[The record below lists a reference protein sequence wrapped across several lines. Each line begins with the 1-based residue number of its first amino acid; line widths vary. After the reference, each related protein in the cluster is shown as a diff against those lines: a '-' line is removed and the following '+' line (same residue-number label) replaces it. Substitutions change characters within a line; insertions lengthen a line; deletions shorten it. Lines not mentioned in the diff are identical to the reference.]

1 MFVFI
6 RFIHSLSKICGII
19 STALIASAV
28 LVTTQMVVVRYA
40 LKMSTVWQTEYVI
53 FSLAAATFIGAPY
66 VLMKKG
72 HVNVDLI
79 PYYLNQKGKNILA
92 IAAAILALIFL
103 LVLFYSSVQLTNH
116 AWVKNIKTPTIWSF
130 PMWKVYIFLPI
141 GMGIMVLQYLADI
154 LSIIY
159 KYENVEGN

>member
-6 RFIHSLSKICGII
+6 RFIHSLSKLCGII
-19 STALIASAV
+19 STTLIASAV
-28 LVTTQMVVVRYA
+28 LVTTQMVVVRY
-40 LKMSTVWQTEYVI
+40 LFKMSTVWQTEYVI

-92 IAAAILALIFL
+92 IVAAILALSFL
-103 LVLFYSSVQLTNH
+103 AILFYSSVELTNH

-141 GMGIMVLQYLADI
+141 GMGIMILQYLADI

-159 KYENVEGN
+159 NVKEN

>member
-1 MFVFI
+1 MIAFI
-6 RFIHSLSKICGII
+6 RFVHSLSKLCGVI
-19 STALIASAV
+19 STALITSAV

-53 FSLAAATFIGAPY
+53 FSLAASTFIGAPY

-92 IAAAILALIFL
+92 IVAAILALTFL

-116 AWVKNIKTPTIWSF
+116 AWVKNIKTPTIWNF

-159 KYENVEGN
+159 KYENAEGN

>member
-6 RFIHSLSKICGII
+6 RFIHSLSKLCGII
-19 STALIASAV
+19 STTLIASAV
-28 LVTTQMVVVRYA
+28 LVTTQMVVVRYL

-53 FSLAAATFIGAPY
+53 FSLSAATFIGAPY

-92 IAAAILALIFL
+92 IVAAILALSFL
-103 LVLFYSSVQLTNH
+103 AILFYSSVELTNH

-141 GMGIMVLQYLADI
+141 GMGIMILQYLADI

-159 KYENVEGN
+159 NVKEN

>member
-1 MFVFI
+1 MFAFI
-6 RFIHSLSKICGII
+6 RFVHSLSKLCGVI

-28 LVTTQMVVVRYA
+28 LVTTQMVIVRYA
-40 LKMSTVWQTEYVI
+40 LKMCTVWQTEYVI
-53 FSLAAATFIGAPY
+53 FSLAAATFIGEPY

-92 IAAAILALIFL
+92 IVAAILALSFL
-103 LVLFYSSVQLTNH
+103 AILFYSSVELTTH

-141 GMGIMVLQYLADI
+141 GMGIMILQYLADI
-154 LSIIY
+154 LSVIY
-159 KYENVEGN
+159 NVKRN

>member
-1 MFVFI
+1 MFAFI
-6 RFIHSLSKICGII
+6 RFIHSLSKLCGII
-19 STALIASAV
+19 STTLIASAV
-28 LVTTQMVVVRYA
+28 LVTTQMVVFRY
-40 LKMSTVWQTEYVI
+40 LFKMSTVWQTEYVI

-92 IAAAILALIFL
+92 IVAAILALSFL
-103 LVLFYSSVQLTNH
+103 AILFYSSVELTNH

-141 GMGIMVLQYLADI
+141 GMGIMILQYLADI

-159 KYENVEGN
+159 NVKEN

>member
-6 RFIHSLSKICGII
+6 RFIHSLSKLCGII
-19 STALIASAV
+19 STTLIASAV
-28 LVTTQMVVVRYA
+28 LVTTQMVIVRY
-40 LKMSTVWQTEYVI
+40 LFKMSTVWQTEYVI

-92 IAAAILALIFL
+92 IVAAILALSFL
-103 LVLFYSSVQLTNH
+103 AILFYSSVELTNH

-141 GMGIMVLQYLADI
+141 GMGIMILQYLADI

-159 KYENVEGN
+159 NVKEN

>member
-1 MFVFI
+1 MFAFI
-6 RFIHSLSKICGII
+6 RFIHSLSKLCGII
-19 STALIASAV
+19 STTLIASAV
-28 LVTTQMVVVRYA
+28 LVTTQMVVVRY
-40 LKMSTVWQTEYVI
+40 LFKMSTVWQTEYVI
-53 FSLAAATFIGAPY
+53 FSLSAATFIGAPY

-92 IAAAILALIFL
+92 IVAAILALSFL
-103 LVLFYSSVQLTNH
+103 AILFYSSVELTNH

-141 GMGIMVLQYLADI
+141 GMGIMILQYLADI

-159 KYENVEGN
+159 NVKEN

>member
-1 MFVFI
+1 MFAFI
-6 RFIHSLSKICGII
+6 RFIHSLSKLCGII
-19 STALIASAV
+19 STTLIASAV
-28 LVTTQMVVVRYA
+28 LVTTQMVVVRY
-40 LKMSTVWQTEYVI
+40 LFKMSTVWQTEYVI

-92 IAAAILALIFL
+92 IVAAILALSFL
-103 LVLFYSSVQLTNH
+103 AILFYSSVELTNH

-141 GMGIMVLQYLADI
+141 GVGIMILQYLADI

-159 KYENVEGN
+159 NVKEN